1 MSMREWDAFLFLP
14 ECFLRKI
21 PNLPLNIA
29 NCGELFLEGMFY
41 FIYIIGKF
49 ILFHYIMKISLLIR
63 FNDISVAIRT
73 KCVQYS
79 MHFLLN
85 HPELRQD
92 VTETLKLRQHDAEE
106 SVRYVI
112 HPINYYCNWI
122 FDFDYVCFWIFVF
135 A

>member
-1 MSMREWDAFLFLP
+1 MSKREWVVCLCLR
-14 ECFLRKI
+14 ECFQKKI
-21 PNLPLNIA
+21 LNLLHNTDS
-29 NCGELFLEGMFY
+29 CGAHSLEGQFLIVLVVPY
-41 FIYIIGKF
+41 FHRLNKNNNLTY
-49 ILFHYIMKISLLIR
+49 R

-106 SVRYVI
+106 SVR
-112 HPINYYCNWI
+112 
-122 FDFDYVCFWIFVF
+122 
-135 A
+135 

>member
-1 MSMREWDAFLFLP
+1 MKCLITIFVLF
-14 ECFLRKI
+14 C
-21 PNLPLNIA
+21 
-29 NCGELFLEGMFY
+29 
-41 FIYIIGKF
+41 
-49 ILFHYIMKISLLIR
+49 R

-106 SVRYVI
+106 SVR
-112 HPINYYCNWI
+112 
-122 FDFDYVCFWIFVF
+122 
-135 A
+135 

>member
-1 MSMREWDAFLFLP
+1 MSTKEWDVCRCWP
-14 ECFLRKI
+14 GCFQRKI
-21 PNLPLNIA
+21 LNWLY
-29 NCGELFLEGMFY
+29 NTVSCGELSSEGLSCLENVIY
-41 FIYIIGKF
+41 FQSF
-49 ILFHYIMKISLLIR
+49 ISLFLFIR

-106 SVRYVI
+106 SVR
-112 HPINYYCNWI
+112 
-122 FDFDYVCFWIFVF
+122 
-135 A
+135 